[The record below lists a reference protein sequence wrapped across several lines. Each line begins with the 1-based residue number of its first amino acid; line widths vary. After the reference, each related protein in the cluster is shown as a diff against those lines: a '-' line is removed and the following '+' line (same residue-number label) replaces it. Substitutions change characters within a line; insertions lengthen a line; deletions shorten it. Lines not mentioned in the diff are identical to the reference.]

1 MNGIERKRE
10 RKASKESITT
20 YICGWRFRI
29 VVIVW
34 VDWSGIRF
42 GFGLNF
48 DGLGWGW
55 DGWVGLGWIRYGEL
69 IRIGG
74 EVFGVS
80 DEIEA

>member
-1 MNGIERKRE
+1 M
-10 RKASKESITT
+10 
-20 YICGWRFRI
+20 
-29 VVIVW
+29 VIVW
-34 VDWSGIRF
+34 VDWSGIGF

-48 DGLGWGW
+48 DGMGWGW